1 MGEFPGATGN
11 SFQGI
16 AKRTATRLENGE
28 CKMDVLDP
36 ALGNGNVTPTM
47 QGINWVPIKAATNN
61 AFSCAAIQ
69 WIVDNK
75 AYNEEFVSCPNPQLS
90 WDRGYASYS
99 DATMLVIMDEEN
111 PNYRKFMTPEDAGLT
126 SPEMPEGPVAS
137 CKPRMVID
145 AATNEPA
152 INTDVEAGVLE
163 FDGEVNGV
171 HVRTAWSLM
180 LENVYEKTP
189 EELSEICGV
198 PVDEIIRIAQEF
210 TSHGTKA
217 SARLMGGSGNQNGM
231 ESVYAYRTLNWLV
244 GSDGMI
250 GGAGPSNLG
259 ATTTGNGARYNL
271 SLQGAP
277 ETKGMHIGRM
287 GKKWEETD
295 EYKNR
300 VAAGEENPTPML
312 PYFPNPSASD
322 NQTLWSIVNQ
332 YPYQA
337 KIIMGWMK
345 STLTQCPGAM
355 RDEIIEK
362 LCDPAVVPLV
372 ISCDVVMGEDTQY
385 ADYIVPDTNPYESF
399 GTLNMEGWVGYGDTV
414 RWPMKT
420 PGTIQLDDGRYA
432 SWEAFIVDCAKAL
445 ELPGFGDG
453 ALADAEG
460 NAYPFNDACDFFVK
474 AFANLAYDGE
484 PVEDI
489 TEDEIHMQALDTLPE
504 AWKAAVKEE
513 EWPKVL
519 KVMSRGTRFHPV
531 DEVYGDGTR
540 NLQVNNIQEAMFWS
554 ETKATYKN
562 PYTGEYTHGGLRYT
576 PESFADGTPM
586 ADVYSTEEFPFGATT
601 YKPRFRSISM
611 QSNSPIMR
619 QMGAHNYIEINI
631 DDAAELGIADGDQV
645 RVTNPTG
652 DVMEGPAMVRA
663 GVAKGNIAIS
673 GGYHRKG
680 WGASDVEIDGEV
692 TPGNP
697 EIGAGTILMTM
708 LDPTVGEGVI
718 YPLSDNHAGT
728 PARTGGMYKI
738 EKA

>member
-16 AKRTATRLENGE
+16 AKRAATRLQNGE

-36 ALGNGNVTPTM
+36 ALGNGSVTPTM
-47 QGINWVPIKAATNN
+47 QGINWVPIKAATNA
-61 AFSCAAIQ
+61 AFTCAAIQ
-69 WIVDNK
+69 WIVENK
-75 AYNEEFVSCPNPQLS
+75 AYNEEFVTTPNPDVS
-90 WDRGYASYS
+90 WSREYGSFS
-99 DATMLVIMDEEN
+99 DATLLVIVDEN
-111 PNYRKFMTPEDAGLT
+111 HPNYRKFMRPEDAGMET
-126 SPEMPEGPVAS
+126 PTVEEGKKAPDFRI
-137 CKPRMVID
+137 CID
-145 AATNEPA
+145 SATGEPA
-152 INTDVEAGVLE
+152 INTTVEGSAELE

-180 LENVYEKTP
+180 LENVYKKTP
-189 EELSEICGV
+189 EEYSEICGV
-198 PVDEIIRIAQEF
+198 PVDEINRIAKEF

-250 GGAGPSNLG
+250 GGAGPSNQG
-259 ATTTGNGARYNL
+259 FNTSSGRYDL
-271 SLQGAP
+271 SIQNAP
-277 ETKGMHIGRM
+277 KTSGMSIGRM
-287 GKKWEETD
+287 GVVWTETD

-300 VAAGEENPTPML
+300 VAAGETDPKPLL

-345 STLTQCPGAM
+345 SNLSQCPGAM
-355 RDEIIEK
+355 RDEVIEK
-362 LCDPAVVPLV
+362 LKDPAVVPLV
-372 ISCDVVMGEDTQY
+372 ISCDVMMGEDTQY

-399 GTLNMEGWVGYGDTV
+399 GVLNMEGWVGYGDTF
-414 RWPMKT
+414 RWPIKT
-420 PGTIQLDDGRYA
+420 PESMQLDDGRYA
-432 SWEAFIVDCAKAL
+432 SWETFIIDVAKKL
-445 ELPGFGDG
+445 ELPGFGEG
-453 ALADAEG
+453 ALLDADG
-460 NAYPFNDACDFFVK
+460 NAYDFNDACDFFLK
-474 AFANLAYDGE
+474 SFANVAYDGDA

-489 TEDEIHMQALDTLPE
+489 TDEEIHLQALDTLPE

-519 KVMSRGTRFHPV
+519 KVMSRGTRFMPIEDYRGNDKRSPLCV
-531 DEVYGDGTR
+531 
-540 NLQVNNIQEAMFWS
+540 NIQEALYYS
-554 ETKATYKN
+554 EAKATFKN
-562 PYTGEYTHGGLRYT
+562 PYTGETTPGGINFT
-576 PESFADGTPM
+576 PESFADGTPI
-586 ADVYSTEEFPFGATT
+586 ADVYDAAEYPFGATT

-611 QSNSPIMR
+611 QSNNPNLRDICKE
-619 QMGAHNYIEINI
+619 NYVEINI
-631 DDAAELGIADGDQV
+631 EDAKELGIADGDMV
-645 RVTNPTG
+645 RVSEPTG
-652 DVMEGPAMVRA
+652 TSIEAPAMVRA

-673 GGYHRKG
+673 GGYGRTA
-680 WGASDVEIDGEV
+680 WGSKDMELDGE
-692 TPGNP
+692 TIPGNP
-697 EIGAGTILMTM
+697 DIAAGVILRTMT
-708 LDPTVGEGVI
+708 DPTVGEGAI